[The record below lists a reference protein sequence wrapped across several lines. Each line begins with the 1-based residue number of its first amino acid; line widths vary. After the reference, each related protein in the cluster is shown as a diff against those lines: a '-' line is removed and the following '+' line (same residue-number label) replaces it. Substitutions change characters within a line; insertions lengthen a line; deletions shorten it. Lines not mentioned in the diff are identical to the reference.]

1 MSDEVLEQKVPEN
14 LICFDEVLDITLVF
28 QYYERFNEI
37 LNKQKSIVLNAEK
50 IEKVDGA
57 GLQLIATFIKSAE
70 TLNVQVTWSGISDAF
85 KKNASLIG
93 LSSSLGY

>member
-1 MSDEVLEQKVPEN
+1 MSDAVQEPNSQEDI
-14 LICFDEVLDITLVF
+14 ICFDEILDITLVF
-28 QYYERFNEI
+28 QYYERFNQV
-37 LNKQKSIVLNAEK
+37 LNNQKTIVLNADK
-50 IEKVDGA
+50 VEKVDGA

-70 TLNVQVTWSGISDAF
+70 SLNVQVTWSGVSEAF